1 MIDPLTISLIAQG
14 VPALIQGGVGLGQ
27 FISGNRMRKENVRP
41 EFEIPDSAKAALG
54 MRRTLASGQEMPG
67 MTQAETALNQ
77 QLATGAQLATST
89 AGSTA
94 EALGAIQNM
103 YANRM
108 AGQNRLAAQSAQYNM
123 EMDNALAAELGAMA
137 NWENMEFNINEMQPF
152 LDKAGMAS
160 GMLGS
165 GMQNMFQGL
174 SGAGGAVAGNA
185 MNREVF
191 DMLKSGQT
199 TLQSAPA
206 VSSTSGN
213 LGGSLAGAT
222 SMGVTGSGM
231 GGMMA
236 ENQMI
241 IDLLKQLGIEVPNN

>member
-1 MIDPLTISLIAQG
+1 MDPFTISLIAQG
-14 VPALIQGGVGLGQ
+14 IPALIQGGVGLGQ
-27 FISGNRMRKENVRP
+27 FISGNKMRKENVRP

-77 QLATGAQLATST
+77 QLATGAQMATST

-103 YANRM
+103 YGNRM
-108 AGQNRLAAQSAQYNM
+108 ASQNNLAAQSADYNM
-123 EMDNALAAELGAMA
+123 RMDNALAAELGAMA
-137 NWENMEFNINEMQPF
+137 DWENMAFNVNEMQPF

-160 GMLGS
+160 AMQGS
-165 GMQNMFQGL
+165 GMQNMFQGI
-174 SGAGGAVAGNA
+174 SGVGGAVAGNA
-185 MNREVF
+185 MNKEVMK
-191 DMLKSGQT
+191 MLGG
-199 TLQSAPA
+199 LQNNPESVVPKT
-206 VSSTSGN
+206 STSDN

-222 SMGVTGSGM
+222 LTGGGGSGM
-231 GGMMA
+231 GGIMA

-241 IDLLKQLGIEVPNN
+241 IDLIKQLGIGVSNN